1 MLYYWILFFFIA
13 FGSKFIL
20 ALITIYIVLPA
31 GNECG
36 QCDGETLL
44 MRGGRVGR
52 FTSWLLMHR
61 VQRRWCPLCG
71 WEGLA
76 RRVDIHTGPS
86 HAGIRD
92 HVHSIRHI
100 ADR

>member
-1 MLYYWILFFFIA
+1 
-13 FGSKFIL
+13 
-20 ALITIYIVLPA
+20 
-31 GNECG
+31 
-36 QCDGETLL
+36 
-44 MRGGRVGR
+44 
-52 FTSWLLMHR
+52 MHR

-71 WEGLA
+71 WEGHA